1 MSFGQARKIADAVL
15 YEGYVLYPY
24 RASAAKNQLRWQFGV
39 VVPRGYSELGGEPW
53 VTQTECLIEPVG
65 KAALAVRL
73 RFLQLQSRIIEQL
86 VDRSNEL
93 FTPVE
98 HLDLNGQSL
107 VTWDQGLERELD
119 LPVLDLA
126 EIIAAERV
134 VPFEIDR
141 GREVEFIRDA
151 AGQIHG
157 RIIRE
162 RWPIAGAVRVA
173 GEAMGSVV
181 KVRIMVENLSPWS
194 GGDPVERAVAL
205 RHSLIGAHTLLG
217 ISDGLFVSLLDP
229 PEWARAAA
237 ASCVNRHT
245 WPVLVGAPEERYAM
259 LSSPIILYDY
269 PQIAPE
275 SQGDMCD
282 GTEID
287 EILTL
292 RTMTLTEDEKREA
305 RGTDQRAAAIIERA
319 DTMPGEILE
328 RLHGAVRYL
337 RKSTSHTQDEQAQK
351 PWWNP
356 EMDTSVSPSTDS
368 VQINGVAVAKGSHVR
383 LRPGQRRADAQD
395 IFLDQK
401 IALVEAVFADVE
413 DKQYLAVTLI
423 DDPAADLNRWHG
435 RYLYFYPDEVEP
447 LEANAKVGIAQERNG

>member
-1 MSFGQARKIADAVL
+1 MPIL

-65 KAALAVRL
+65 KATLAVRL

-98 HLDLNGQSL
+98 HLELNGQSL
-107 VTWDQGLERELD
+107 VTWDEGLERELD

-151 AGQIHG
+151 AGHIHG

-181 KVRIMVENLSPWS
+181 KVRIIVENLSPWS
-194 GGDPVERAVAL
+194 GGDAVERAVAL
-205 RHSLIGAHTLLG
+205 RHSLIGAHTLLS
-217 ISDGLFVSLLDP
+217 IS
-229 PEWARAAA
+229 R
-237 ASCVNRHT
+237 
-245 WPVLVGAPEERYAM
+245 WPVCV
-259 LSSPIILYDY
+259 
-269 PQIAPE
+269 
-275 SQGDMCD
+275 
-282 GTEID
+282 
-287 EILTL
+287 
-292 RTMTLTEDEKREA
+292 
-305 RGTDQRAAAIIERA
+305 
-319 DTMPGEILE
+319 
-328 RLHGAVRYL
+328 
-337 RKSTSHTQDEQAQK
+337 
-351 PWWNP
+351 
-356 EMDTSVSPSTDS
+356 
-368 VQINGVAVAKGSHVR
+368 VA
-383 LRPGQRRADAQD
+383 
-395 IFLDQK
+395 
-401 IALVEAVFADVE
+401 
-413 DKQYLAVTLI
+413 
-423 DDPAADLNRWHG
+423 
-435 RYLYFYPDEVEP
+435 
-447 LEANAKVGIAQERNG
+447 